1 MVIACLSQYIN
12 SATISHRTKRD
23 AETTSENKDSSVNNQ
38 GNTIPNTVSGIDFN
52 SVIQQ
57 MGVNPVDVFTKF
69 IKYVPKIPS

>member
-1 MVIACLSQYIN
+1 M
-12 SATISHRTKRD
+12 SHRTKRD